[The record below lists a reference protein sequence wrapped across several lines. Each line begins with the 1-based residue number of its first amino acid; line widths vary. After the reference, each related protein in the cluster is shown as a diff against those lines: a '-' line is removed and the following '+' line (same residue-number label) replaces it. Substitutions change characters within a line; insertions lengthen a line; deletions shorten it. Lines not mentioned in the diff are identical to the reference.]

1 MALHY
6 MFRRPIA
13 DIIDVFTLIVAEI
26 EENGTLGVKD
36 GLGQRAVNSFIL
48 PLSRHK
54 CYFARFESP
63 VEVFL

>member
-36 GLGQRAVNSFIL
+36 GL
-48 PLSRHK
+48 RHQPYLIVVRVLEII
-54 CYFARFESP
+54 CLELLRY
-63 VEVFL
+63 L

>member
-36 GLGQRAVNSFIL
+36 GLAAVLILCAIRKNS
-48 PLSRHK
+48 
-54 CYFARFESP
+54 
-63 VEVFL
+63 

>member
-36 GLGQRAVNSFIL
+36 GLPEDRQQQTRQGKPPANQTGQDA
-48 PLSRHK
+48 
-54 CYFARFESP
+54 
-63 VEVFL
+63 

>member
-36 GLGQRAVNSFIL
+36 GLRL
-48 PLSRHK
+48 L
-54 CYFARFESP
+54 
-63 VEVFL
+63 